1 MKKGDLFPISSPYSV
16 INPLYS
22 FRVRYTGEK
31 RCPKKGEWYIS
42 GAIPEGYLAPSD
54 LSYPMH
60 IGVPVR
66 VSVKTVETVVEE
78 IKGDVFHYASKLRRE
93 KGVTS

>member
-1 MKKGDLFPISSPYSV
+1 MKKGDLFPMSSPYSV
-16 INPLYS
+16 INPLGT

-42 GAIPEGYLAPSD
+42 GAIPEGYLAPND
-54 LSYPMH
+54 LSDPYH

-66 VSVKTVETVVEE
+66 VTVKTIETVEE
-78 IKGDVFHYASKLRRE
+78 VIEGDVYKYASRLRNE
-93 KGVTS
+93 KKRGY